1 MAAAAADPSYYNHLA
16 LHIRPSQPL
25 QYNPFFRSLFGF
37 IAALLLLL
45 LPPLKAS
52 KGYKTTT
59 LPPSPSCSYPW
70 LAPMV
75 IDRDQ

>member
-37 IAALLLLL
+37 IAALFFFFLLQKHRRGIKRQPFSLSFL
-45 LPPLKAS
+45 FLS
-52 KGYKTTT
+52 
-59 LPPSPSCSYPW
+59 
-70 LAPMV
+70 LACP
-75 IDRDQ
+75 DGHRP